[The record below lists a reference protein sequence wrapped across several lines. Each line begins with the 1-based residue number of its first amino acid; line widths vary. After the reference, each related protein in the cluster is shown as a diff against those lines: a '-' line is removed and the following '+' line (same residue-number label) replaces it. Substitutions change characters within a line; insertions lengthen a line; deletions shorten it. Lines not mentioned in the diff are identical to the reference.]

1 MGVQNHSGGTPMT
14 SVSQDENQ
22 KQEKAAEQEQNSQQD
37 TSSEQKA
44 MPVNVE
50 DLFITIFFIVDNWFM
65 ANEEKHKMVGRKAS
79 FSNSEVATLVLMMD
93 FLPFPSERQFLA
105 FIRANYLYLFPDLLS
120 QGQFNVRIRLIRR
133 HIDALR
139 RSWTKEL
146 IKETQQF
153 LLLDT
158 KPVPVLSYKR
168 NKDSSDFLGSANYGY
183 CSSKAMK
190 YFGYKLVVL
199 TSLSGVPLHIEL
211 VPANIDEREA
221 AEEVLQFVKGCE
233 IIGDKGFIGEEWQ
246 VEMFGEGNR
255 VWTSKKKSQKTQ
267 NPKEFDKLI
276 NSLRQRI
283 EGVFNELQNLGKN
296 VEKLFAKTV
305 VGLVTR
311 VMAAIT
317 SHICKLYLRRFYTI
331 DVQAF
336 STIPA

>member
-1 MGVQNHSGGTPMT
+1 MGVQNYPGGTPMK
-14 SVSQDENQ
+14 SVNEAENQ
-22 KQEKAAEQEQNSQQD
+22 KQEEGIEQEENPQQAV
-37 TSSEQKA
+37 SSKEAQ
-44 MPVNVE
+44 PINIE
-50 DLFITIFFIVDNWFM
+50 DLFITIFYIVDNWFI
-65 ANEEKHKMVGRKAS
+65 ANEEKRKMVGRKAS
-79 FSNSEVATLVLMMD
+79 FSNSEIATLMLMMD

-120 QGQFNVRIRLIRR
+120 QGQFNVRVRLIRR
-133 HIDALR
+133 HIDGLR
-139 RSWTKEL
+139 RHWTKKL
-146 IKETQQF
+146 VKEAQQF

-158 KPVPVLSYKR
+158 KPVPVISYKR
-168 NKDSSDFLGSANYGY
+168 NKESSDFLDSANYGY

-211 VPANIDEREA
+211 VPANTDERKA

-246 VEMFGEGNR
+246 AEMFGEGNR
-255 VWTSKKKSQKTQ
+255 VWTSKKKNQKIQ
-267 NPKEFDKLI
+267 NPKEFDKLM

-283 EGVFNELQNLGKN
+283 EGTFNELQNLGKN

-317 SHICKLYLRRFYTI
+317 SHIFKLYLRHFYNI
-331 DVQAF
+331 DVQTF